1 MKLIIAIALISIGA
15 AMSVRPMPRL
25 HLVSQIQIPKL
36 SLRRKVKNKI
46 TFEEEL
52 QFVFNLKSQLDA
64 GINQT
69 DALSFAASRAPDS
82 AFIRTRQA
90 LTSRN
95 SIYSAMHEDS
105 AHQNAPSL
113 ARCANLLD
121 LSSQSG
127 SSVTEALTQV
137 ANKLIARRNQEQ
149 LIATE
154 LASTKATVFVLAGL
168 PIMGAGMGLMLGS
181 DSISWLL
188 GSVAGRV
195 CLVLGVGLE
204 LVGWFWIKRLLNR
217 ALADVT

>member
-25 HLVSQIQIPKL
+25 HLVSRIQIPKL

-46 TFEEEL
+46 TFEDEL

-69 DALSFAASRAPDS
+69 DALDFAVSRAPES
-82 AFIRTRQA
+82 SLKGTRQA
-90 LTSRN
+90 LASQTN
-95 SIYSAMHEDS
+95 IYPAMYEDS
-105 AHQNAPSL
+105 KNQKLISL
-113 ARCANLLD
+113 ASCANLLE

-127 SSVTEALTQV
+127 SSVKEALTQV

-168 PIMGAGMGLMLGS
+168 PIMGAGMGLMLGT

-188 GSVAGRV
+188 GSSAGRV
-195 CLVLGVGLE
+195 CLVLGIGLE
-204 LVGWFWIKRLLNR
+204 LVGWFWIKRLLHR
-217 ALADVT
+217 ALAEVT

>member
-1 MKLIIAIALISIGA
+1 MKLVIGTAFIAIGVS
-15 AMSVRPMPRL
+15 MSVRPLPNL
-25 HLVSQIQIPKL
+25 QWVSRTRMPKL
-36 SLRRKVKNKI
+36 TFKPRGKIKV

-69 DALSFAASRAPDS
+69 DALRFAVSRAPETLLT
-82 AFIRTRQA
+82 RTRQA
-90 LTSRN
+90 LVTPSN
-95 SIYSAMHEDS
+95 IYVSMLEDAAGQDMS
-105 AHQNAPSL
+105 TL

-127 SSVTEALTQV
+127 SSVNDALTQV

-168 PIMGAGMGLMLGS
+168 PIMGAGMGMMLGS

-188 GSVAGRV
+188 GSSAGRA
-195 CLVLGVGLE
+195 CLALGIGLE
-204 LVGWFWIKRLLNR
+204 LVGWLWIKRLLNR
-217 ALADVT
+217 ALVDVA